1 MRIRVRDLVGTDG
14 PGVLRINSDG
24 HPGVARL
31 ADAELGRLCTLPN
44 HHLVAEDTNSL
55 LVGYLLAFDREA
67 AYDGEEFQK
76 FRLITPKPYVYID
89 QVAVAKESKGLG
101 VGRALYS
108 ALEVIA
114 RREGAQALCC
124 EVNTV
129 PPNEESM
136 AFHEALGFRR
146 MESLATLDGREVELL
161 LKELA

>member
-1 MRIRVRDLVGTDG
+1 MLSVRALVGTDG

-31 ADAELGRLCTLPN
+31 DDLELRRLCTLPN

-55 LVGYLLAFDREA
+55 LVGYILAFDREA
-67 AYDGEEFQK
+67 AYDGEEFRR
-76 FRLITPKPYVYID
+76 FRLITPKPYLYID

-101 VGRALYS
+101 VGRALYGV
-108 ALEVIA
+108 LEAIA
-114 RREGAQALCC
+114 HRKGAQALCC

-146 MESLATLDGREVELL
+146 LESLATLDGREVELM
-161 LKELA
+161 LKEVA